1 MMDPAVLT
9 TWLESDDREDLD
21 AGPVITE
28 TSVPKGGT
36 QGRMLSH
43 AREDSDTRWLAS
55 LSV

>member
-1 MMDPAVLT
+1 MDPAVLT